1 MRLTDWHGSITHYSC
16 SCLARNLPRYMP
28 TTMDHAPPARQPLP
42 QPHDRIPPVVPQGV
56 RSVPSPGLWTL
67 CDSHAQFCR
76 RHAHRGKTSR
86 AVSLTSLVLVLHKS
100 RARKEAYATV
110 QR

>member
-1 MRLTDWHGSITHYSC
+1 MRLTDWHGSITHHSC

-56 RSVPSPGLWTL
+56 RSVPSPGYGRYVTATL
-67 CDSHAQFCR
+67 SFVAGMLIGAR
-76 RHAHRGKTSR
+76 R
-86 AVSLTSLVLVLHKS
+86 
-100 RARKEAYATV
+100 RARYP
-110 QR
+110 